1 MLSADTPMLISA
13 ETQPSLG
20 LSAADPTP
28 EAITVAA
35 DPAKPAKPPSPKA
48 TEPKPRGE
56 QPRLPA
62 GAEPPEGVKGQL
74 EEAEPYDPFAAG
86 SAEEDYDPWEAWN
99 SRMFKF
105 NYNLDKYAI
114 KPFVTYVYDPLM
126 PDELELG
133 LKNSFHNI
141 RWVPRFLNNLFQL
154 KFKGAGIEM
163 GRFLINSTFG
173 VAGLFDF
180 AKEVFNLDTPDE
192 DTGQT
197 LGAWG
202 VPPGPY
208 LILPLMPPFNLRDAF
223 GYLGGDFLL
232 DPVNYFLFAV
242 NRVGQPAAIF
252 HQNTATFSCMGYR
265 ATDQINERSIN
276 LERFQGVEEATVD
289 LYSAVRNAYL
299 QSRAKAVRE

>member
-1 MLSADTPMLISA
+1 MLSPHTAMLMSA

-20 LSAADPTP
+20 LLAADPDP
-28 EAITVAA
+28 DMMIVAA
-35 DPAKPAKPPSPKA
+35 EPARPPSPKS

-56 QPRLPA
+56 QPQLPA
-62 GAEPPEGVKGQL
+62 GAEPPEGVKGQP

-86 SAEEDYDPWEAWN
+86 GAEEDYDPWEWWN
-99 SRMFKF
+99 SKMFKF

-114 KPFVTYVYDPLM
+114 KPFVTHVYDRVM

-133 LKNSFHNI
+133 LRNSFHNI

-173 VAGLFDF
+173 IAGLFDF
-180 AKEVFNLDTPDE
+180 AKEVFNLETPDE

-197 LGAWG
+197 LGYWG
-202 VPPGPY
+202 IPPGPY
-208 LILPLMPPFNLRDAF
+208 LVLPFFPPFNLRDAF
-223 GYLGGDFLL
+223 GYLGGDYLL

-242 NRVGQPAAIF
+242 NRVGQPAAIY
-252 HQNTATFSCMGYR
+252 HQNTATFTYMGYR
-265 ATDQINERSIN
+265 TEDIVNERSIN

-299 QSRAKAVRE
+299 QSRARAIRE